1 MVKLA
6 GNEDIGTFTPDQL
19 YAGEADIVTTQG
31 VVASGQVCLEGQ
43 VMTRSGGQLFK
54 YNKEGRAAG
63 TLTFS
68 GVGTA
73 ADTVTINGDVI
84 TLRAA
89 ADPALA
95 EVTIGGTA
103 TATAQ
108 NMKAYIN
115 NHSDTLGV
123 TASGAAAVLTLTAVE
138 PGPVGNAIT
147 TTEAGTNTAFGA
159 ATLTGGSDDA
169 RPYCVL
175 PHDIDT
181 SAAGLNADSDSP
193 IIIGG
198 VLNFD
203 KLIADGAS
211 YADLQDAFAFGNSN
225 IVVQKLY

>member
-6 GNEDIGTFTPDQL
+6 GNEDVGTFSPDQL

-54 YNKEGRAAG
+54 YNKEGRASG
-63 TLTFS
+63 TLTFA

-95 EVTIGGTA
+95 EVTIGGTP

-123 TASGAAAVLTLTAVE
+123 TASGAAAVLTLVSVE
-138 PGPVGNAIT
+138 PGVEGNAIT
-147 TTEAGTNTAFGA
+147 TAEAGTGTAFSA
-159 ATLTGGSDDA
+159 ATLVGGGEDA

-181 SAAGLNADSDSP
+181 SATGLNADSDSP

-198 VLNFD
+198 VLSYD
-203 KLIADGAS
+203 KLIADSAT
-211 YADLQDAFAFGNSN
+211 YEELQEAFAFGNSN
-225 IVVQKLY
+225 IVVQKLF